1 MMPTFASHLDALG
14 QWRVDT
20 DARLAALARFAREH
34 DLLDDASA
42 EWFEAMRHRLSGE
55 KLMVAFVA
63 EFSRGKSELINAI
76 FFSDKGRRMM
86 PASAGR
92 TTMCPV
98 ELGYDA
104 EDPVGLSLLPIE
116 TRLEAASLAEYRR
129 LPKEWTWIEL
139 DLSNP
144 EGMAQALSEVMRTRM
159 VSPEEAGRLGFWDAE
174 RPEENPPLQADGSVE
189 VPVWRHARINLPHPL
204 LKRGLVVLD
213 TPGLNAIGTEPE
225 LTLGLL
231 PQAHATVF
239 ILGADT
245 GVTKSDLSIWR
256 DHLCGP
262 ALARFV
268 ALNKIDSL
276 ADPLSTPE
284 QVEQVIQRQ
293 CESVAQ
299 TLEIPVAHV
308 FPISARQALAARL
321 SGNQEVLGESRLEAF
336 ENALS
341 EGLLPRRRENL
352 GQAAVQGAQ
361 QFQQQLGRRFGE
373 MRRLYADQ
381 LHELRGLRGKSSG
394 KVQLMLQRV
403 QAEASEFEQCTARL
417 QAMRSVHARM
427 LRNALHDLSSDRL
440 RQEVDVLQQVLGGS
454 WLPLGA
460 KKSFIELCGR
470 LRDLI
475 EQAQQRNDE
484 IHAMLVASYSKLN
497 AEFGFSLVADV
508 PLDVRKYT
516 EDLNLIERNY
526 VQYLGLS
533 QAFRLAQPGFQ
544 EQFRRMLISRLR
556 VVFETVSNDIELWNK
571 TASAQVDSQLRE
583 RRRNFKRRYESL
595 DRIQSASNELDNR
608 LQEVQ
613 AQDERVLQ
621 LQTRLGTLIDE
632 LVKQA
637 QADTLSAVGET
648 GATSGLPPDV
658 QHLSLDLSLAS
669 EAEATH
675 STEGA

>member
-14 QWRVDT
+14 QWRVNT

-129 LPKEWTWIEL
+129 QPKAWTWIDM

-144 EGMAQALSEVMRTRM
+144 VGMAQALAEVMRTRN
-159 VSPEEAGRLGFWDAE
+159 VSTEEAARLGFWDPE
-174 RPEENPPLQADGSVE
+174 RSEENPPLQADGSVE

-276 ADPLSTPE
+276 VDPLSTPE

-293 CESVAQ
+293 CDSVAQ
-299 TLEIPVAHV
+299 TLEIPSSHV

-321 SGNQEVLGESRLEAF
+321 TGDAAGLHTSRLEAF

-341 EGLLPRRRENL
+341 EGLLPRRRETL
-352 GQAAVQGAQ
+352 AEAAIEGAR
-361 QFQQQLGRRFGE
+361 QFQHQLNRRFGE

-381 LHELRGLRGKSSG
+381 LLELRGLRGKSSG

-403 QAEASEFEQCTARL
+403 QAEANEFEQCTARL

-427 LRNALHDLSSDRL
+427 LRDVLAELSSERL
-440 RQEVDVLQQVLGGS
+440 RQEVEALQQVLGGS
-454 WLPLGA
+454 WLPIGA
-460 KKSFIELCGR
+460 KKAFIELCAR
-470 LRDLI
+470 LRDQVEL
-475 EQAQQRNDE
+475 AQQRNDE
-484 IHAMLVASYSKLN
+484 IHAMLVASFARLN

-508 PLDVRKYT
+508 PLDVRKYN
-516 EDLNLIERNY
+516 EDLRLIERNY

-595 DRIQSASNELDNR
+595 DRIQSASSELDAR

-621 LQTRLGTLIDE
+621 LQTRLDML
-632 LVKQA
+632 
-637 QADTLSAVGET
+637 VGELIQQAELDQLHADRLDPEGT
-648 GATSGLPPDV
+648 PAPHMIASGA
-658 QHLSLDLSLAS
+658 
-669 EAEATH
+669 
-675 STEGA
+675 